1 LFERIKPYRLVL
13 QFIVLPIAV
22 CLVFYFKPK
31 IDFSQIPPT
40 FHFYFWIGISLM
52 PMHWLLEFFKWKI
65 ILRNLKLP
73 EKQDKTSF
81 ASGII
86 SEFLIPGIPSNFI
99 GRVFFFEKKN
109 RFELS
114 AWIQL
119 ANLTQF
125 CVTLIFGL
133 VSLFYLNLTPSR
145 GSIYV
150 GIGLASLVL
159 ILFIIRKLKIIDM
172 PKAIQGL
179 SLRKNNVKPIGLL
192 SILSLIRFLIF
203 SLQFGL
209 ILHSFSIAIE
219 FQLFTYIWLS
229 YLLVS
234 FSPSLFLGN
243 LVIRESVTVSVFQM
257 ANYPVLPV
265 LYSAFFIWFVNNFLP
280 VCIAWCY
287 LTFFKKTE

>member
-1 LFERIKPYRLVL
+1 
-13 QFIVLPIAV
+13 
-22 CLVFYFKPK
+22 
-31 IDFSQIPPT
+31 
-40 FHFYFWIGISLM
+40 M

>member
-1 LFERIKPYRLVL
+1 MFERIKPYRLVL
-13 QFIVLPIAV
+13 QFIVIPIAI
-22 CLVFYFKPK
+22 CLVFYFHPK
-31 IDFSQIPPT
+31 IDFSHISPT

-52 PMHWLLEFFKWKI
+52 PMHWLLEFFKWKV
-65 ILRNLKLP
+65 ILRNLKLS

-125 CVTLIFGL
+125 CVTLFFGL
-133 VSLFYLNLTPSR
+133 GSLFYLNLTPSR

-150 GIGLASLVL
+150 GIGLTSLVL
-159 ILFIIRKLKIIDM
+159 ILIVLRKLKIIDM

-179 SLRKNNVKPIGLL
+179 SLKKNDVKPIGLL

-209 ILHSFSIAIE
+209 ILHSFSIAFE
-219 FQLFTYIWLS
+219 FQLFSYIWLS

-243 LVIRESVTVSVFQM
+243 LIIRESVTVSVFQM

-265 LYSAFFIWFVNNFLP
+265 LYAAFLIWFVNNFLP